1 MQITSRLMLVGVGMI
16 VAALTAIAA
25 LAGSTTPAHS
35 APVVPEGFTHSRVAV
50 AL

>member
-25 LAGSTTPAHS
+25 LAGSTTPAHG
-35 APVVPEGFTHSRVAV
+35 APVVPQGFTHRLQV